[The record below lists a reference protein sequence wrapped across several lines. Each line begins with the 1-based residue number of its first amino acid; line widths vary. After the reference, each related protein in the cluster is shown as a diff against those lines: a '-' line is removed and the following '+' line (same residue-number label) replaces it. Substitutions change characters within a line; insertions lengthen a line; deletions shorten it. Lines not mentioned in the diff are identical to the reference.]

1 MEECIFNFKTI
12 DEELIEDK
20 NSYKWIFDTLRVYV
34 VDNYNGNGWETEIPV
49 INNSVLDSIKDYKKT
64 LGKGY
69 WIDYLGPGKMHRND
83 EIKEEYN
90 NSPSIKIYD
99 KAGVTAYLISAD
111 NEAECIYE
119 ISKLLD
125 SDPQVLKFSSF
136 GGNVD
141 NVLDTFPPKYHDY
154 ILIKKDDNDTDSS
167 LLAAV
172 HHDSKNLVTI
182 DGDVSYSPLVELILN
197 PFLYDILESND
208 VKSEWM
214 THASYFRDIFTG
226 TNYEKACWIL
236 KTTLKLESTLFP
248 FTYDDGAED
257 SIACRMMY
265 EPEDFVIA
273 LINQVKDVKDA
284 FLDDSSKAAMQTQ
297 ILASELVKNAE
308 ELLSPTHYLEKL
320 N

>member
-12 DEELIEDK
+12 DEELIENK

-90 NSPSIKIYD
+90 NSPVIKIYD

-111 NEAECIYE
+111 NETECINE
-119 ISKLLD
+119 ISKLVD
-125 SDPQVLKFSSF
+125 SDPQTLKSSSF
-136 GGNVD
+136 GENLS
-141 NVLDTFPPKYHDY
+141 NVLDYLRPKYHDY
-154 ILIKKDDNDTDSS
+154 ILIKKADTGS
-167 LLAAV
+167 LLLAV
-172 HHDSKNLVTI
+172 VHRESKALITI
-182 DGDVSYSPLVELILN
+182 EGDVSYSPLVELILN

-226 TNYEKACWIL
+226 TDYEKACWIL
-236 KTTLKLESTLFP
+236 KTTLKLESILFP
-248 FTYDDGAED
+248 FSYDDDAED

-265 EPEDFVIA
+265 EPEDFVID
-273 LINQVKDVKDA
+273 LTDHINNVV
-284 FLDDSSKAAMQTQ
+284 FDDSSNVAMETQ
-297 ILASELVKNAE
+297 KLASELVKNAE
-308 ELLSPTHYLEKL
+308 ELLSPTCYLEKL